1 VEGRK
6 GKDLPWMMATRLATH
21 TMVAM
26 VTTNLFLSQMAMLE
40 ASMSASLGKNDPNLE
55 EWNETYIRKIIKRE
69 AAESPK

>member
-1 VEGRK
+1 
-6 GKDLPWMMATRLATH
+6 MMATRLATH

-40 ASMSASLGKNDPNLE
+40 ASVSASFGKKGGLE
-55 EWNETYIRKIIKRE
+55 ERNETYMRKIIKRE